1 MINFS
6 TKTNNQ
12 LQGMV
17 EDSDEMKED
26 FKDLTKSDH
35 VVLGAGVHF
44 TYVFEHSF
52 MPEIYSVFCIGKMRN
67 SLSPKKYFVKLNH
80 LSSKTITFTK
90 FLPKMREREFP

>member
-67 SLSPKKYFVKLNH
+67 SLSPKKYFVKSTL
-80 LSSKTITFTK
+80 
-90 FLPKMREREFP
+90 